1 MLQNMVR
8 KLIIV
13 FVLGHSKSTLF
24 RTGGVGFTK
33 KVTKGDRGG
42 GNAAKKWCHSLK
54 LFLCPFIVQLN
65 FCCSVYIEALIMLQ
79 RATIKHIQE
88 AIGTSDLAILPD
100 PKYYNSTNLPT

>member
-1 MLQNMVR
+1 MVR

-42 GNAAKKWCHSLK
+42 ENAAKK
-54 LFLCPFIVQLN
+54 
-65 FCCSVYIEALIMLQ
+65 
-79 RATIKHIQE
+79 
-88 AIGTSDLAILPD
+88 
-100 PKYYNSTNLPT
+100 